1 MNTRKIGRIISVD
14 SFRIIVELDNDLK
27 SLYKSGFQDIY
38 EIAKINSYIIVPIGA
53 DRIVAIVTRVKIQD
67 ETELERLQGSITLP
81 KAKRYLVATMIGTI
95 QKKGEKTSYIQG
107 VYNYPVLD
115 NPVWYIVK
123 EDLDRIFDTKVET
136 REEEGKEENSINFE
150 EDYFLPIGT
159 SPVFNGYQI
168 KINPDKFFGKHAA
181 ILGNTGS
188 GKSCTL
194 SSIIQSLFK
203 FQYSYKDEK
212 TNIIEKRNLKNA
224 HFVIFD
230 TNGEYKKAFGIE
242 NKEHNIINSFYI
254 DKEGIKV
261 PYWFMNFEDFDYLFE
276 PSAGT
281 QVPLLKSVLGLAK
294 DSTISENEGQIDSF
308 YIKRLQ
314 LFIDYCENG
323 KTNDINRVVYEEI
336 KEYIKYFENNTFSY
350 SIDNIKQILKEI
362 PINNIQKDQK
372 NRAFYNG
379 TIPANKLKS
388 IIDKLKKELEN
399 IISFQIKK
407 KISLEKNIDLP
418 IWFNFEKMMNE
429 DFNKAIEQSEDSV
442 SKLRE
447 YASTLKLRIQ
457 SYFNDERIASP
468 LLLKHKNKIEN
479 GLAKFMAFIL
489 GDFYKIF
496 NEQDDDVF
504 SKYYNKDNNIL
515 KDKSNQI
522 TIIDMSLLSYE
533 VLETIT
539 GLIGRLILD
548 FASRI
553 EDRGKFP
560 LVLVLEEAQN
570 YIPEINRKD
579 RVSISK
585 KVFERIAREGRKYGI
600 SLVVSSQRPSELSK
614 TVLSQCNSFLIHR
627 LQNPDDQKYI
637 RQLVSAANEDILSQL
652 PILPQQHAIVMGDAV
667 RTPVQVK
674 INDAKPKPN
683 SDNPKFIER
692 WLQEYQ
698 KTVPD
703 YISIAK
709 KWEETKS
716 DSIDDK
722 KE

>member
-203 FQYSYKDEK
+203 FQYSYKNEK

-224 HFVIFD
+224 HFIIFD
-230 TNGEYKKAFGIE
+230 TNGEYKKAFGID

-261 PYWFMNFEDFDYLFE
+261 PYWFMNFDDFDYLFE
-276 PSAGT
+276 PSPGT
-281 QVPLLKSVLGLAK
+281 QVPLLKNSIGLAK
-294 DSTISENEGQIDSF
+294 ERNIEINSNIDS
-308 YIKRLQ
+308 YIEK
-314 LFIDYCENG
+314 G
-323 KTNDINRVVYEEI
+323 
-336 KEYIKYFENNTFSY
+336 
-350 SIDNIKQILKEI
+350 
-362 PINNIQKDQK
+362 INNILYAPPDEIKKMKCLQKYGNWEWYEK
-372 NRAFYNG
+372 NKIKQLSDAINSED
-379 TIPANKLKS
+379 P
-388 IIDKLKKELEN
+388 N
-399 IISFQIKK
+399 IIGIKQLLNMLASNIDIDTENKTIINLKEKFNHYLDSGNVK
-407 KISLEKNIDLP
+407 KITLQKNIDTP
-418 IWFNFEKMMNE
+418 IYFSFEKLLTKHFDE
-429 DFNKAIEQSEDSV
+429 AIEQSEDSA

-692 WLQEYQ
+692 WLQEYP

>member
-115 NPVWYIVK
+115 NPVWYIIK

-136 REEEGKEENSINFE
+136 REEEGKEDNSINFE

-203 FQYSYKDEK
+203 FQYSYKNEK
-212 TNIIEKRNLKNA
+212 TSTIEKRNLKNA
-224 HFVIFD
+224 HFIIFD
-230 TNGEYKKAFGIE
+230 TNGEYKKAFGID

-281 QVPLLKSVLGLAK
+281 QVPLLKNSIGLAK
-294 DSTISENEGQIDSF
+294 ERNIKTNNNIDS
-308 YIKRLQ
+308 YIEK
-314 LFIDYCENG
+314 G
-323 KTNDINRVVYEEI
+323 INNILYASPEEI
-336 KEYIKYFENNTFSY
+336 KKMKCHNNFGNWEWYENNTIKQLSDAII
-350 SIDNIKQILKEI
+350 SSEDSNVINIKQLLKTLASNVDINTENKTIINLKEKF
-362 PINNIQKDQK
+362 NNYLDSG
-372 NRAFYNG
+372 NM
-379 TIPANKLKS
+379 
-388 IIDKLKKELEN
+388 
-399 IISFQIKK
+399 K
-407 KISLEKNIDLP
+407 KITLQKNIDTP
-418 IWFNFEKMMNE
+418 IYFSFEKLLTKHFDE
-429 DFNKAIEQSEDSV
+429 AIEQSEDSA

-468 LLLKHKNKIEN
+468 LLLKHKDKIEN

-496 NEQDDDVF
+496 NEQDDDIF

-515 KDKSNQI
+515 KDKTNQI

-692 WLQEYQ
+692 WLQEYP

-716 DSIDDK
+716 NSIDDK

>member
-38 EIAKINSYIIVPIGA
+38 EIAKINSYIIVTIGA

-115 NPVWYIVK
+115 NPVWYIIK

-136 REEEGKEENSINFE
+136 REEEGKEDNSINFE

-203 FQYSYKDEK
+203 FQYSYKNEK
-212 TNIIEKRNLKNA
+212 TSTIEKRNLKNA
-224 HFVIFD
+224 HFIIFD
-230 TNGEYKKAFGIE
+230 TNGEYKKAFGID

-281 QVPLLKSVLGLAK
+281 QVPLLKNSIGLAK
-294 DSTISENEGQIDSF
+294 ERNIKTNNNIDS
-308 YIKRLQ
+308 YIEK
-314 LFIDYCENG
+314 G
-323 KTNDINRVVYEEI
+323 INNILYASPEEI
-336 KEYIKYFENNTFSY
+336 KKMKCHNNFGNWEWYENNTIKQLSDAII
-350 SIDNIKQILKEI
+350 SSEDSNVINIKQLLKTLASNVDINTENKTIINLKEKF
-362 PINNIQKDQK
+362 NNYLDSG
-372 NRAFYNG
+372 NM
-379 TIPANKLKS
+379 
-388 IIDKLKKELEN
+388 
-399 IISFQIKK
+399 K
-407 KISLEKNIDLP
+407 KITLQKNIDTP
-418 IWFNFEKMMNE
+418 IYFSFEKLLTKHFDE
-429 DFNKAIEQSEDSV
+429 AIEQSEDSA

-468 LLLKHKNKIEN
+468 LLLKHKDKIEN

-496 NEQDDDVF
+496 NEQDDDIF

-515 KDKSNQI
+515 KDKTNQI

-692 WLQEYQ
+692 WLQEYP

-716 DSIDDK
+716 NSIDDK

>member
-1 MNTRKIGRIISVD
+1 MNTCKIGRIISVD

-115 NPVWYIVK
+115 NPVWYIIK

-136 REEEGKEENSINFE
+136 REEEGKEDNSINFE

-203 FQYSYKDEK
+203 FQYSYKNEK
-212 TNIIEKRNLKNA
+212 TSTIEKRNLKNA
-224 HFVIFD
+224 HFIIFD
-230 TNGEYKKAFGIE
+230 TNGEYKKAFGID

-281 QVPLLKSVLGLAK
+281 QVPLLKNSIGLAK
-294 DSTISENEGQIDSF
+294 ERNIKTNNNIDS
-308 YIKRLQ
+308 YIEK
-314 LFIDYCENG
+314 G
-323 KTNDINRVVYEEI
+323 INNILYASPEEI
-336 KEYIKYFENNTFSY
+336 KKMKCHNNFGNWEWYENNTIKQLSDAII
-350 SIDNIKQILKEI
+350 SSEDSNVINIKQLLKTLASNVDINTENKTIINLKEKF
-362 PINNIQKDQK
+362 NNYLDSG
-372 NRAFYNG
+372 NM
-379 TIPANKLKS
+379 
-388 IIDKLKKELEN
+388 
-399 IISFQIKK
+399 K
-407 KISLEKNIDLP
+407 KITLQKNIDTP
-418 IWFNFEKMMNE
+418 IYFSFEKLLTKHFDE
-429 DFNKAIEQSEDSV
+429 AIEQSEDSA

-457 SYFNDERIASP
+457 SYFSDERIASP
-468 LLLKHKNKIEN
+468 LLLKHKDKIEN

-496 NEQDDDVF
+496 NEQDDDIF

-515 KDKSNQI
+515 KDKTNQI

-692 WLQEYQ
+692 WLQEYP

-716 DSIDDK
+716 NSIDDK

>member
-81 KAKRYLVATMIGTI
+81 KAKRYLVATMIGKKK
-95 QKKGEKTSYIQG
+95 KKGEKTSYIQG

-115 NPVWYIVK
+115 NPVWYIIK

-136 REEEGKEENSINFE
+136 REEEGKEDNSINFE

-203 FQYSYKDEK
+203 FQYSYKNEK
-212 TNIIEKRNLKNA
+212 TSTIEKRNLKNA
-224 HFVIFD
+224 HFIIFD
-230 TNGEYKKAFGIE
+230 TNGEYKKAFGID

-281 QVPLLKSVLGLAK
+281 QVPLLKNSIGLAK
-294 DSTISENEGQIDSF
+294 ERNIKTNNNIDS
-308 YIKRLQ
+308 YIEK
-314 LFIDYCENG
+314 G
-323 KTNDINRVVYEEI
+323 INNILYASPEEI
-336 KEYIKYFENNTFSY
+336 KKMKCHNNFGNWEWYENNTIKQLSDAII
-350 SIDNIKQILKEI
+350 SSEDSNVINIKQLLKTLASNVDINTENKTIINLKEKF
-362 PINNIQKDQK
+362 NNYLDSG
-372 NRAFYNG
+372 NM
-379 TIPANKLKS
+379 
-388 IIDKLKKELEN
+388 
-399 IISFQIKK
+399 K
-407 KISLEKNIDLP
+407 KITLQKNIDTP
-418 IWFNFEKMMNE
+418 IYFSFEKLLTKHFDE
-429 DFNKAIEQSEDSV
+429 AIEQSEDSA

-468 LLLKHKNKIEN
+468 LLLKHKDKIEN

-496 NEQDDDVF
+496 NEQDDDIF

-515 KDKSNQI
+515 KDKTNQI

-692 WLQEYQ
+692 WLQEYP

-716 DSIDDK
+716 NSIDDK

>member
-115 NPVWYIVK
+115 NPVWYIIK

-136 REEEGKEENSINFE
+136 REEEGKEDNSINFE

-203 FQYSYKDEK
+203 FQYSYKNEK
-212 TNIIEKRNLKNA
+212 TSTIEKRNLKNA
-224 HFVIFD
+224 HFIIFD
-230 TNGEYKKAFGIE
+230 TNGEYKKAFGID

-281 QVPLLKSVLGLAK
+281 QVPLLKNSIGLAK
-294 DSTISENEGQIDSF
+294 ERNIKTNNNIDS
-308 YIKRLQ
+308 YIEK
-314 LFIDYCENG
+314 G
-323 KTNDINRVVYEEI
+323 INNILYASPEEI
-336 KEYIKYFENNTFSY
+336 KKMKCHNNFGNWEWYENNTIKQLSDAII
-350 SIDNIKQILKEI
+350 SSEDSNVINIKQLLKTLASNVDINTENKTIINLKEKL
-362 PINNIQKDQK
+362 NNYLDSG
-372 NRAFYNG
+372 NM
-379 TIPANKLKS
+379 
-388 IIDKLKKELEN
+388 
-399 IISFQIKK
+399 K
-407 KISLEKNIDLP
+407 KITLQKNIDTP
-418 IWFNFEKMMNE
+418 IYFSFEKLLTKHFDE
-429 DFNKAIEQSEDSV
+429 AIEQSEDSA

-468 LLLKHKNKIEN
+468 LLLKHKDKIEN

-496 NEQDDDVF
+496 NEQDDDIF

-515 KDKSNQI
+515 KDKTNQI

-692 WLQEYQ
+692 WLQEYP

-716 DSIDDK
+716 NSIDDK